1 MSNKILDIKNLSFR
15 YKNPNNDEWKTVFE
29 NINFSINKGS
39 VIGIAGESGCGKTTL
54 AKAIVNYH
62 ILSGARKNKDYQI
75 DGDVVFY
82 KDSNPY
88 SIFNKSYYKKFSP
101 PPIQMVFQDPRTSLN
116 MKMKL
121 YDQLKESVKLNSNIP
136 PHEVENEI
144 MRISENYKIEDQVK
158 RNATPENLSGGQRRR
173 FGLAKIISSNP
184 EIIIADEPVSA
195 LDVSIQAQV
204 INLMM
209 DLQEEF
215 NLTILFIA
223 HDLSVVKH
231 ISEEVAV
238 MYLGEL
244 VEFNTIDSIFNNP
257 QHSYTKSL
265 LNAIPI
271 PNPNGRE
278 DRKQKRK
285 KNL

>member
-1 MSNKILDIKNLSFR
+1 MSNKILDINNLSFR
-15 YKNPNNDEWKTVFE
+15 YKNPNNNEWKTVFE
-29 NINFSINKGS
+29 NINFSIDKGS

-121 YDQLKESVKLNSNIP
+121 YDQLKESIKLNSNIP

-144 MRISENYKIEDQVK
+144 MRISENYKIEDQVIG
-158 RNATPENLSGGQRRR
+158 NATPENLSGGQRRR

-184 EIIIADEPVSA
+184 EIIIADEPVSS
-195 LDVSIQAQV
+195 LDVSIKQEIMAELFKLAKDKGITIIIISHDIALLKRTDIIYV
-204 INLMM
+204 MDNGKIVNPPWIEPSKNLP
-209 DLQEEF
+209 EEAK
-215 NLTILFIA
+215 TIQLNNDSMYVNQFI
-223 HDLSVVKH
+223 
-231 ISEEVAV
+231 
-238 MYLGEL
+238 
-244 VEFNTIDSIFNNP
+244 
-257 QHSYTKSL
+257 KSL
-265 LNAIPI
+265 
-271 PNPNGRE
+271 
-278 DRKQKRK
+278 K
-285 KNL
+285 K

>member
-75 DGDVVFY
+75 DGDVVFH

-184 EIIIADEPVSA
+184 EIIIADEPVSS
-195 LDVSIQAQV
+195 LDVSIKQEIMTELFKLAKGQGITIIIISHDIALLKRTDV
-204 INLMM
+204 IYVMDNGKMVDPPWVEPSKNLPK
-209 DLQEEF
+209 ETK
-215 NLTILFIA
+215 TIQLNNDSMYVNQFI
-223 HDLSVVKH
+223 
-231 ISEEVAV
+231 
-238 MYLGEL
+238 
-244 VEFNTIDSIFNNP
+244 
-257 QHSYTKSL
+257 KSL
-265 LNAIPI
+265 
-271 PNPNGRE
+271 
-278 DRKQKRK
+278 K
-285 KNL
+285 K

>member
-1 MSNKILDIKNLSFR
+1 MSNKILDINNLSFR
-15 YKNPNNDEWKTVFE
+15 YKNPNNNEWKTVFE
-29 NINFSINKGS
+29 NINFSIDKGS

-75 DGDVVFY
+75 DGDVLFY

-121 YDQLKESVKLNSNIP
+121 YDQLKESIKLNSNIP

-144 MRISENYKIEDQVK
+144 MRISENYKIEDQVIG
-158 RNATPENLSGGQRRR
+158 NATPENLSGGQRRR

-184 EIIIADEPVSA
+184 EIIIADEPVSS
-195 LDVSIQAQV
+195 LDVSIKQEIMAELFKLAKDKGITIIIISHDIALLKRTDIIYV
-204 INLMM
+204 MDNGKIVNPPWIEPSKNLP
-209 DLQEEF
+209 EEAK
-215 NLTILFIA
+215 TIQLNNDSMYVNQFI
-223 HDLSVVKH
+223 
-231 ISEEVAV
+231 
-238 MYLGEL
+238 
-244 VEFNTIDSIFNNP
+244 
-257 QHSYTKSL
+257 KSL
-265 LNAIPI
+265 
-271 PNPNGRE
+271 
-278 DRKQKRK
+278 K
-285 KNL
+285 K

>member
-184 EIIIADEPVSA
+184 EIIIADEPVSS
-195 LDVSIQAQV
+195 LDVSIKQEIMTELFKLAKGQGITIIIISHDIALLKRTDV
-204 INLMM
+204 IYVMDNGKMVDPPWVEPSKNLPK
-209 DLQEEF
+209 ETK
-215 NLTILFIA
+215 TIQLNNDSMYVNQFI
-223 HDLSVVKH
+223 
-231 ISEEVAV
+231 
-238 MYLGEL
+238 
-244 VEFNTIDSIFNNP
+244 
-257 QHSYTKSL
+257 KSL
-265 LNAIPI
+265 
-271 PNPNGRE
+271 
-278 DRKQKRK
+278 K
-285 KNL
+285 K

>member
-184 EIIIADEPVSA
+184 EIIIADEPVSS
-195 LDVSIQAQV
+195 LDVSIKQEIMTELFKLAKGQGITIIIISHDIALLKRTDV
-204 INLMM
+204 IYVMDNGKMVDPPWVEPSKNLP
-209 DLQEEF
+209 EEPK
-215 NLTILFIA
+215 TIQLNNDSMYVNQFI
-223 HDLSVVKH
+223 
-231 ISEEVAV
+231 
-238 MYLGEL
+238 
-244 VEFNTIDSIFNNP
+244 
-257 QHSYTKSL
+257 KSL
-265 LNAIPI
+265 
-271 PNPNGRE
+271 
-278 DRKQKRK
+278 K
-285 KNL
+285 K

>member
-136 PHEVENEI
+136 PHEIENEI

-184 EIIIADEPVSA
+184 EIIIADEPVSS
-195 LDVSIQAQV
+195 LDVSIKQEIMTELFKLAKGQGITIIIISHDIALLKRTDV
-204 INLMM
+204 IYVMDNGKMVDPPWVEPSKNLPK
-209 DLQEEF
+209 ETK
-215 NLTILFIA
+215 TIQLNNDSMYVNQFI
-223 HDLSVVKH
+223 
-231 ISEEVAV
+231 
-238 MYLGEL
+238 
-244 VEFNTIDSIFNNP
+244 
-257 QHSYTKSL
+257 KSL
-265 LNAIPI
+265 
-271 PNPNGRE
+271 
-278 DRKQKRK
+278 K
-285 KNL
+285 K

>member
-29 NINFSINKGS
+29 NINFSLNKGS

-184 EIIIADEPVSA
+184 EIIIADEPVSS
-195 LDVSIQAQV
+195 LDVSIK
-204 INLMM
+204 
-209 DLQEEF
+209 QEIMTELF
-215 NLTILFIA
+215 NNKSISRLIVILF
-223 HDLSVVKH
+223 
-231 ISEEVAV
+231 E
-238 MYLGEL
+238 
-244 VEFNTIDSIFNNP
+244 
-257 QHSYTKSL
+257 
-265 LNAIPI
+265 
-271 PNPNGRE
+271 
-278 DRKQKRK
+278 
-285 KNL
+285 

>member
-136 PHEVENEI
+136 PHEIENEI

-184 EIIIADEPVSA
+184 EIIIADEPVSS
-195 LDVSIQAQV
+195 LDVSIKQEIMTELFKLAKDQGITIIIISHDIALLKRTDV
-204 INLMM
+204 IYVMDNGKMVDPPWVEPSKNLPK
-209 DLQEEF
+209 ETK
-215 NLTILFIA
+215 TIQLNNDSMYVNQFI
-223 HDLSVVKH
+223 
-231 ISEEVAV
+231 
-238 MYLGEL
+238 
-244 VEFNTIDSIFNNP
+244 
-257 QHSYTKSL
+257 KSL
-265 LNAIPI
+265 
-271 PNPNGRE
+271 
-278 DRKQKRK
+278 K
-285 KNL
+285 K